1 MKTITESAYRTDG
14 KKDFTPE
21 EFAKAKTV
29 CDFVIDLT
37 KAISRSSYYDAH
49 HPDSLE
55 VKKGLYEA
63 FKNALE
69 GCAEIML
76 TCHDVEDKVDIH
88 ISGILDEPFNIR
100 KLTHANTSDLFVPKL
115 KDYFERKNLNS
126 FVIKKN
132 ITSEHFESFIDVMSE
147 PIADKDSFNLSEC
160 LTKSLADLDITEVS
174 TVFKND
180 VVLSRGKLP
189 WRVSIILRRLAKDL
203 KMVPMF
209 RSASEEKMKL
219 IKQQI
224 VEDIIRPLKNFD
236 LLKDLII
243 NCDVIV
249 NHLTHLMEVDELEN
263 LIINSLPAD
272 AVMPVSQAVF
282 EAYKESRDECRQDE
296 NDLMAGQRIIYLAK
310 VLRIAVM
317 RSITENQPDTMSFF
331 EQLYEQKI
339 IDFHMLPEKLRF
351 NIQNRKLTGEIVSRI
366 DSYIEKASGAASSAE
381 KESLVRTF
389 QMVMPEFIIRRK
401 WPVIE
406 KILKATS
413 CFPAPGEGPSG
424 ASEVLL
430 SFPDSLFEGCG
441 ELLADE
447 YIKADADARN
457 QIKDILVQMQSMC
470 VSIVGDIFHKSKEP
484 DVLKSVI
491 DILYK
496 KGNPARQWALKIL
509 DDQNNL
515 LSMLNV
521 ALLVIVNVGHPE
533 DAGAV
538 KKYLKHSNPSIRTKA
553 LGAVVKLNKKE
564 AENILIEALNDD
576 EERVRSQAVTLMERE
591 LSLSGESVNKL
602 LLFVKER
609 LQKKNITTGES
620 GLIAGLLKA
629 AGKATSHNKEKMENE
644 IIGITS
650 DLLKERTGLLKF
662 IKAEPGREQMEIISA
677 CLSTLGKTGGIKSRD
692 YLKSLSR
699 GNTSLS
705 KAASEA
711 MALLDKNPVQR

>member
-1 MKTITESAYRTDG
+1 MKTITESGYRTDG

-29 CDFVIDLT
+29 CEFVIDLA

-115 KDYFERKNLNS
+115 KDYFERKSLNS
-126 FVIKKN
+126 FVIKKY
-132 ITSEHFESFIDVMSE
+132 ITAEHFESFIDVMSE
-147 PIADKDSFNLSEC
+147 PIADKDSSKLSEY

-180 VVLSRGKLP
+180 VVLSRGKLS

-203 KMVPMF
+203 KVVPMF

-243 NCDVIV
+243 NCDAIV

-282 EAYKESRDECRQDE
+282 GAYKESRDESRKNE
-296 NDLMAGQRIIYLAK
+296 NDLIAGQRVVYLAK
-310 VLRIAVM
+310 VLKIAVA
-317 RSITENQPDTMSFF
+317 RIIAENPPDTMSFF

-339 IDFHMLPEKLRF
+339 VDFHMLPEKLRF

-366 DSYIEKASGAASSAE
+366 DSYIEKASGASSMAE
-381 KESLVRTF
+381 KESLTRTF
-389 QMVMPEFIIRRK
+389 QMVMPEFILRTK

-406 KILKATS
+406 KILKAIS
-413 CFPAPGEGPSG
+413 NFSAAGEGLSG
-424 ASEVLL
+424 SSEVLL
-430 SFPDSLFEGCG
+430 NLPDSLFEGC
-441 ELLADE
+441 EEILADE
-447 YIKADADARN
+447 YVKADADARN
-457 QIKDILVQMQSMC
+457 QIKEILAEMKTMC
-470 VSIVGDIFHKSKEP
+470 VNIIGIIFNKCIEP

-496 KGNPARQWALKIL
+496 KGDPARQWALNIL
-509 DDQNNL
+509 DDRNNS

-538 KKYLKHSNPSIRTKA
+538 KKYLKHPNSSLRTKA
-553 LGAVVKLNKKE
+553 LGAVVKLNKQE
-564 AENILIEALNDD
+564 AENILIEALNDG
-576 EERVRSQAVTLMERE
+576 EERVRSQAVTLMDRE

-602 LLFVKER
+602 LIFVKDR
-609 LQKKNITTGES
+609 LQKKIITAGDS
-620 GLIAGLLKA
+620 ALIAGLLKA
-629 AGKATSHNKEKMENE
+629 AGKAAGYNKEKMESE

-650 DLLKERTGLLKF
+650 DLLKERSGLMKF
-662 IKAEPGREQMEIISA
+662 IKTEPGREQMEILFA
-677 CLSTLGKTGGIKSRD
+677 CLSTLGKTGGTKSRD
-692 YLKSLSR
+692 YLKTLSR

-705 KAASEA
+705 KAANEA
-711 MALLDKNPVQR
+711 MSLLDKNAVQR